1 MQQLGWQRRLEGD
14 AVGCQAR
21 RQRQQDLVDTPG
33 GSAPLRL
40 FDVDVH
46 MRPSATHT
54 AHGVPV
60 RKLAGSSRWWSAA
73 INAPVPPC
81 QRIDAGA
88 LGYPC
93 TGKGA

>member
-1 MQQLGWQRRLEGD
+1 M
-14 AVGCQAR
+14 GCQAR

-33 GSAPLRL
+33 GSP
-40 FDVDVH
+40 
-46 MRPSATHT
+46 PSAFSTSTSTCAPARRTLHT
-54 AHGVPV
+54 ECPV

-93 TGKGA
+93 TRKGA